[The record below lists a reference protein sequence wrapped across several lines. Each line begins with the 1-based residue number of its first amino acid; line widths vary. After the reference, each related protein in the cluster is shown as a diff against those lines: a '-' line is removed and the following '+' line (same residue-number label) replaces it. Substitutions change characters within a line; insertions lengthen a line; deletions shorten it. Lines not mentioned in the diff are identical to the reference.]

1 MGRKTRNRPIHM
13 HSTNF
18 LKKKKGTEFI
28 QWWKD
33 RFFNKWKRKD
43 KTKQKKKKFRPVF
56 IKDLF
61 IIILLLIIS
70 SLFSLQTLRNWVL
83 SFSNPVTWS
92 SNKYLGQLWCKQPT
106 HWKIPWYWE
115 VLKAEGQRVTENE
128 RVGWHHWFSEHY
140 LLKTAEIV

>member
-18 LKKKKGTEFI
+18 LKKKGTEFI

-43 KTKQKKKKFRPVF
+43 KTKQKKKKLRPVF

>member
-18 LKKKKGTEFI
+18 LKKKVLSLFNDERIDFSINEKG
-28 QWWKD
+28 
-33 RFFNKWKRKD
+33 
-43 KTKQKKKKFRPVF
+43 KTKPSKQTKKKLRPVF